1 MNSKG
6 GEKSVAADTTSV
18 GQMLLEWQEN
28 SSDDEGDG
36 EFQMVEH
43 KSSKNKKKRRKSVC
57 GPREKY
63 LASPSVSAN
72 EKKDNPKISS
82 EINLKRNA
90 KIKKCQ

>member
-1 MNSKG
+1 MNSKA

-43 KSSKNKKKRRKSVC
+43 KSSKNKKKK
-57 GPREKY
+57 E
-63 LASPSVSAN
+63 
-72 EKKDNPKISS
+72 KISMWSQREILSLTFS
-82 EINLKRNA
+82 E
-90 KIKKCQ
+90 C